1 MIVVLKPF
9 VVLDIGLFLMTSNEN
24 PHHHLDTELA
34 FALPNAIIFL
44 NKKLQIEWWNPVA
57 EKLFLLNQ
65 EHQYHPIQDII
76 SHPEL
81 ITLLKN
87 SGKTSFEITA
97 PKHPN
102 TRLSI
107 VVLPYQ
113 GHHYLLVANDIT
125 HTYQLE
131 HIRQDFVAN
140 VSHEL
145 RTPLTVIKGYLETL
159 LEDDSSNTQIK
170 PLLLQMQKQT
180 TRIEN
185 LVSDLLLLAKLESE
199 TTEIMQFQKVAIKPL
214 LLSIVHDAKTLSG
227 EQHEISTDIDP
238 KINLY
243 GHENELRSAFSNLVF
258 NAVRYTPSG
267 GKITIKWFADK
278 KGAHLQIIDTGI
290 GIAPE
295 HIPRLTERFYR
306 VDKGRSRDA
315 GGTGLG
321 LAIVKHVL
329 IRHKAELKIE
339 SKLGKGSI
347 FQCDFAEEMVCE

>member
-1 MIVVLKPF
+1 MTKNKVL
-9 VVLDIGLFLMTSNEN
+9 TQN
-24 PHHHLDTELA
+24 HLDTELA

-44 NKKLQIEWWNPVA
+44 NEKMQIEWWNPAA
-57 EKLFLLNQ
+57 EKLFLLTNQ
-65 EHQYHPIQDII
+65 HLHQAIKDVIC
-76 SHPEL
+76 HPEFL
-81 ITLLKN
+81 SYLQNKH
-87 SGKTSFEITA
+87 KTSIEITA
-97 PKHPN
+97 PKHPH
-102 TRLSI
+102 TRISI
-107 VVLPYQ
+107 IVLPYQ
-113 GHHYLLVANDIT
+113 KNRFLLVAHDIT

-145 RTPLTVIKGYLETL
+145 RTPLTVIKGYLETII
-159 LEDDSSNTQIK
+159 DDEKQLNIK
-170 PLLLQMQKQT
+170 PLLLQMHKQT

-199 TTEIMQFQKVAIKPL
+199 TDEIMQFQKIAIKPM
-214 LLSIVHDAKTLSG
+214 LLSIAHDAKSLSG
-227 EQHEISTDIDP
+227 EQHEIKTDIDSNL
-238 KINLY
+238 NLY

-258 NAVRYTPSG
+258 NAVRYTPPG

-278 KGAHLQIIDTGI
+278 SGAHLKIIDTGI
-290 GIAPE
+290 GIAAE

-339 SKLGKGSI
+339 SELGKGSV
-347 FQCDFAEEMVCE
+347 FQCDFAQEMIC

>member
-1 MIVVLKPF
+1 MIAVLKQF
-9 VVLDIGLFLMTSNEN
+9 EVLVIGLYLMNKHNMNQE
-24 PHHHLDTELA
+24 HHLDTELA
-34 FALPNAIIFL
+34 YALPNAIIFL
-44 NKKLQIEWWNPVA
+44 NEKMQIQWWNPVA
-57 EKLFLLNQ
+57 EKFFLLTR
-65 EHQYHPIQDII
+65 EHQDKTIQDLIPT
-76 SHPEL
+76 PEFL
-81 ITLLKN
+81 SYLKN
-87 SGKTSFEITA
+87 KTKRKVALEITA

-113 GHHYLLVANDIT
+113 KNCFLLVANDIT

-145 RTPLTVIKGYLETL
+145 RTPLTVIKGYLETM
-159 LEDDSSNTQIK
+159 LEEDKTSVK
-170 PLLLQMQKQT
+170 PFLLQMHKQT

-199 TTEIMQFQKVAIKPL
+199 TDEIMQFQKVTIKPL
-214 LLSIVHDAKTLSG
+214 LLSIANDAKFLSG
-227 EQHEISTDIDP
+227 EQHEITTEIENDL
-238 KINLY
+238 NLY

-258 NAVRYTPSG
+258 NAVRYTPAG
-267 GKITIKWFADK
+267 GKITIKWFSDK
-278 KGAHLQIIDTGI
+278 HGAHLHIIDTGI
-290 GIAPE
+290 GIASE

-306 VDKGRSRDA
+306 IDKGRSRDA

-329 IRHKAELKIE
+329 IRHKAELKVQ
-339 SKLGKGSI
+339 SKIGKGSI
-347 FQCDFAEEMVCE
+347 FQCDFVKEMIC